1 MMAGDAEGLQR
12 ALADDLQYVHATG
25 VSESRDELIAS
36 ITSGRVR
43 YRAVT
48 GLERQ
53 VVMLAPEAALVRG
66 TGRFEVF
73 TGTLPLDLKLRYLA
87 VYGREEGAWRLKS
100 WQSLRQP

>member
-1 MMAGDAEGLQR
+1 
-12 ALADDLQYVHATG
+12 
-25 VSESRDELIAS
+25 
-36 ITSGRVR
+36 
-43 YRAVT
+43 
-48 GLERQ
+48 
-53 VVMLAPEAALVRG
+53 MLAPEAALVRG